1 MIRMYKLIF
10 KDKLK
15 KNLTNIKTYGSII
28 LRIEFSIE
36 LQKEMLGKLEF
47 RALLTGWKARDNRQT
62 NKNLD

>member
-36 LQKEMLGKLEF
+36 LQKEMLRKLEF